1 MQVAMEEALTVNFTK
16 RKHLRKE
23 QQIKRLKY
31 YDYTATSQGSK
42 DC

>member
-23 QQIKRLKY
+23 QQKKIEVLWLHSHKSGL
-31 YDYTATSQGSK
+31 
-42 DC
+42 